1 MARDEDITQLDRHGK
16 DDLAYMQS
24 LSAAVVQRSPR
35 FVMLVV
41 LIMTLFVASAI
52 AWMNWAEIDV
62 VIRGSGKVIPASQV
76 QVVQSLEGG
85 IVSEILVHEG
95 EAVEVNQPLIKI
107 SDIAF
112 ASSFEENRIKYLELL
127 ARAARLQA
135 EAFGKEFKAD
145 PEVEKARPELNR
157 SERGLF
163 ESHREQLT
171 ETLGILDAQIE
182 QQQSALQEAHSK
194 QRQLRKSL
202 KLVRKEIE
210 IKKPLK
216 QRGIIS
222 EVEFLQ
228 LQQREAELE
237 GELEAVGI
245 SIPRIQS
252 TIDEARSKRQQAL
265 LDFRNKAK
273 QELNEIRSEIARI
286 REAQVALRD
295 RVTRTTLR
303 SPVKGIVQRLFT
315 TTVGGVVNPGS
326 PVVEIVPQ
334 EDSLLIELRIKPAD
348 IASVRI
354 GQTARLK
361 FSAYDFAVHGSLPSK
376 VTFISADTITDE
388 KGNSYYL
395 LRVKPERDYLGH
407 PSRPLPIKVG
417 MTVEAD
423 IVTDKKTILQYL
435 LEPVTRGLDRA
446 LKER

>member
-1 MARDEDITQLDRHGK
+1 M
-16 DDLAYMQS
+16 
-24 LSAAVVQRSPR
+24 
-35 FVMLVV
+35 
-41 LIMTLFVASAI
+41 
-52 AWMNWAEIDV
+52 
-62 VIRGSGKVIPASQV
+62 
-76 QVVQSLEGG
+76 
-85 IVSEILVHEG
+85 
-95 EAVEVNQPLIKI
+95 
-107 SDIAF
+107 
-112 ASSFEENRIKYLELL
+112 
-127 ARAARLQA
+127 
-135 EAFGKEFKAD
+135 
-145 PEVEKARPELNR
+145 
-157 SERGLF
+157 
-163 ESHREQLT
+163 T

>member
-1 MARDEDITQLDRHGK
+1 MDRDDITQLDRHGK

-24 LSAAVVQRSPR
+24 L
-35 FVMLVV
+35 
-41 LIMTLFVASAI
+41 VASAI
-52 AWMNWAEIDV
+52 VWMNWAEIDV

-85 IVSEILVHEG
+85 IVSEILVQEG

-135 EAFGKEFKAD
+135 EAFGKEFEAD
-145 PEVEKARPELNR
+145 PEVEKARLELNR

-286 REAQVALRD
+286 REAQIALRD

-315 TTVGGVVNPGS
+315 TTVSGVVNPGS

-388 KGNSYYL
+388 DGNSYYL

-435 LEPVTRGLDRA
+435 MEPVTRGLDRA
-446 LKER
+446 LKEPGCRNVSRN

>member
-1 MARDEDITQLDRHGK
+1 MDRDDITQLDRHGK

-52 AWMNWAEIDV
+52 VWMNWAEIDV

-85 IVSEILVHEG
+85 IVSEILVREG

-135 EAFGKEFKAD
+135 EAFGKEFEAD

-182 QQQSALQEAHSK
+182 QQQSALQEAHSR

-388 KGNSYYL
+388 DGNSYYL

-407 PSRPLPIKVG
+407 PARPLPIKVG

>member
-1 MARDEDITQLDRHGK
+1 MDRDEDITRVDRHGK

-24 LSAAVVQRSPR
+24 LSAAVMERSPR
-35 FVMLVV
+35 FVMRVV
-41 LIMTLFVASAI
+41 LIIALFVASALL
-52 AWMNWAEIDV
+52 WMNFAEIDV

-85 IVSEILVHEG
+85 IVSEILTREG
-95 EAVEVNQPLIKI
+95 ALVEVNQPLLKI

-112 ASSFEENRIKYLELL
+112 ASSFEENRLKYLELL

-135 EAFGKEFKAD
+135 EAFDREFQPDA
-145 PEVEKARPELNR
+145 EVEKARPELNR
-157 SERGLF
+157 SERSLF
-163 ESHREQLT
+163 ESHREQLKQ
-171 ETLGILDAQIE
+171 TLDILDAQIA
-182 QQQSALQEAHSK
+182 QQQSALQEALSK
-194 QRQLRKSL
+194 QRQLTKSL
-202 KLVRKEIE
+202 KLVRKEIR

-216 QRGIIS
+216 QKGIIS

-228 LQQREAELE
+228 LQQREAEME

-303 SPVKGIVQRLFT
+303 SPVKGIVQRLLT
-315 TTVGGVVNPGS
+315 NTVGGVVSPGS

-334 EDSLLIELRIKPAD
+334 EDALLIELRIKPAD

-361 FSAYDFAVHGSLPSK
+361 FSAYDFAVHGSLPSV
-376 VTFISADTITDE
+376 VTFVSADTITDE
-388 KGNSYYL
+388 DGNSYYL
-395 LRVKPERDYLGH
+395 LRVKPERDFLGH

-435 LEPVTRGLDRA
+435 MEPVTRGLDKA

>member
-1 MARDEDITQLDRHGK
+1 MNRDEDITQLDRHGK

-41 LIMTLFVASAI
+41 LIMALFVASAI
-52 AWMNWAEIDV
+52 AWMSWAEIDV

-85 IVSEILVHEG
+85 IVSEILVREG
-95 EAVEVNQPLIKI
+95 EAVEVDQPLLKI

-135 EAFGKEFKAD
+135 EAFGKEFEAD
-145 PEVEKARPELNR
+145 PEVEQARPELNR
-157 SERGLF
+157 AERGLF

-182 QQQSALQEAHSK
+182 QQQSALQEARSK
-194 QRQLRKSL
+194 QRQLRRSL
-202 KLVRKEIE
+202 RLVRKEIG

-237 GELEAVGI
+237 GELEAVGL

-265 LDFRNKAK
+265 LDFRNQAK

-303 SPVKGIVQRLFT
+303 SPVKGVVQRLFT

-388 KGNSYYL
+388 EGHSYYL

-435 LEPVTRGLDRA
+435 LEPVTRGLDKA